1 MIVMAN
7 YAKHYAS
14 TIYESLLT
22 FCLSFL
28 ESILSDLEESLGFL
42 HLGLRRGKRKP
53 WSNSLIIEDLV
64 VSYISQVEIA
74 VLSYLQVNLRK
85 GASILVLCLSFS
97 THTSETVAILN
108 SVLPDRL
115 VLKYFSFSS
124 TLFSSHSNVHLL
136 RLELAFLFFALA
148 YGSH

>member
-1 MIVMAN
+1 MKIMLVMAN

-74 VLSYLQVNLRK
+74 VLSYLQVSLRE
-85 GASILVLCLSFS
+85 GGFVFGSLSFFFYP
-97 THTSETVAILN
+97 HVRNCI
-108 SVLPDRL
+108 LPDRL
-115 VLKYFSFSS
+115 VLNNFSFLS
-124 TLFSSHSNVHLL
+124 TAFSSHSNVHLL

>member
-1 MIVMAN
+1 MLVMAN

-42 HLGLRRGKRKP
+42 HLGLMRGKRKP

-74 VLSYLQVNLRK
+74 VLSYLQVSL
-85 GASILVLCLSFS
+85 GGGFDFGSLSF
-97 THTSETVAILN
+97 
-108 SVLPDRL
+108 
-115 VLKYFSFSS
+115 
-124 TLFSSHSNVHLL
+124 
-136 RLELAFLFFALA
+136 FF
-148 YGSH
+148 YPHVRNCCNP